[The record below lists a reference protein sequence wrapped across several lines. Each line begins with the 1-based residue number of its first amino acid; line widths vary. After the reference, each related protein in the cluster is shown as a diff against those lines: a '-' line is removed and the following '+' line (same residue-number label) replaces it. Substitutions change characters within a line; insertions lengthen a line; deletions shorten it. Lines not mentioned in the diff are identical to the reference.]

1 MAIPVYCMPGMAA
14 SSRIFQHL
22 EWPEEYEVHLLDWDE
37 PRAKESFAAYA
48 SRIAQRITAPNPI
61 LIGVSLGG
69 VLVQQIATL
78 LPAYRGVV
86 LISSIKSAEE
96 LPRWMRCCK
105 RLRLQNLLPLE
116 WLASFE
122 FWKRTKRYRKLYYKY
137 IGLAS
142 AHYLAWCAR
151 ELLNWQFPTLPPEKL
166 IHIQGDKDIVF
177 PIKNIKDCIRIHNG
191 THIMIISRFRW
202 FREHFVT
209 LIERFS
215 NQ

>member
-14 SSRIFQHL
+14 SSRIFQYI

-37 PRAKESFAAYA
+37 PLPKESFAAYA
-48 SRIAQRITAPNPI
+48 ARTAQQITAPNPI
-61 LIGVSLGG
+61 LVGVSLGG

-78 LPAYRGVV
+78 LPTYRGVV

-96 LPRWMRCCK
+96 LPRWMRWSK
-105 RLRLQNLLPLE
+105 WLRLHHLLPLE

-122 FWKRTKRYRKLYYKY
+122 FWKHTKRYKKLYSKY

-142 AHYLAWCAR
+142 PHYLAWCAR
-151 ELLNWQFPTLPPEKL
+151 ELLDWQFPVIPLEKC

-177 PIKNIKDCIRIHNG
+177 PEKNIRDCIRIHNG
-191 THIMIISRFRW
+191 THIMILSRFRW
-202 FREHFVT
+202 FREHFFP

-215 NQ
+215 S